1 MKFKQ
6 RIISLL
12 LAILT
17 VFTLL
22 PIEAFAGSTVWFV
35 GASSGQ
41 GGGGGGGNWGYAKQG
56 YRISIVDGKTGETVA
71 RKVDFVFGKIPSAG
85 ALYVNNKTES
95 ARAVTYEEDITT
107 GEGMLILD
115 VGVID
120 NRWPRWIISSMS
132 GGQYTDE
139 NRESNGAAF
148 NMWFMAG
155 KATLGSGGTGSKPP
169 NSYTGGGSVGSS
181 NGVVDK
187 KPSTKPK
194 PGSGTGSG
202 TGTGNSVGGNTGS
215 STSVRA
221 EKDNQI
227 RNSMRAEYDK
237 WIKAG
242 KSNTYA
248 ADKAVAEGN
257 RILQGLRNSFA
268 YETDDLQ
275 HWADVVRT
283 YGAKLHAPDSAM
295 GSMSIPKYSPTYE
308 KLSDGSLL
316 FDIGYAADNGSHLT
330 DKGKAYK
337 VMNLEYN
344 GEFAFKFTNGVI
356 MSKDTDPNTGELVES
371 VIATICDNDFRILVE
386 PLIWFTPEK
395 YDGGRCD
402 AFGEAF
408 YGTPTNYG
416 QFIDYVTSR
425 GAWSDGNAKYKGK
438 YTQKDRTGIGGNY
451 NFVCNFFGAYSLHL
465 NEDLVFSS
473 NPGKTVKAVQG
484 KTSATSSNCVRSIA
498 LGSNTD
504 GYALFYYYG
513 DPGGWVPPRT
523 QTYDPFEKDPNPD
536 PHKAPNPD
544 PYYKTPS
551 GKTPVP
557 LTEGEPAHPKEV
569 PPSTDKG
576 YKQITRTINI
586 VKVYDIEHIDGTI
599 EHVKTEARRWNP
611 GTIAVNQEPDY
622 KVIGYYTS
630 PYYIGWELFQPWQI
644 IFYPGPNSFPE
655 LNIEYT
661 SDYYM
666 PLQAHLTSNED
677 IGDWDDT
684 EESKASWVRPE
695 ISTEWKDMREWVESI
710 STEFGATKKFDFDN
724 KIEYDEDAEAGKV
737 VGTVQIG
744 VVADLEYSPDS
755 GEIPKEGYDDTTLYV
770 HLIKKEKIPET
781 STWDEPKYPPAGN
794 PPVVPPNAPP
804 NPFDPP
810 ITDLETDPPSET
822 YSHYRIVKVYETE
835 DETTGQIDTDA
846 ILHRF
851 PTNPIVHIEDEA
863 QKGKPD
869 FSYHL
874 IEWLYGDEYNGVK
887 WNDKDER
894 PNGED
899 WDGVISGVNPK
910 GAGTTEA
917 KVDLIDKENVE
928 ETVTLYVR
936 LRRKT
941 GSRVPGEII
950 IEQSQIS
957 KVIHSNDKNIGGR
970 FGDYRFAMTVGDFK
984 ISHIAYYNHCC
995 VGGDHR
1001 YHSCRCLG
1009 HTCYHEMPGRAGDNK
1024 LNFNFDLISS
1034 QHDLEIPK
1042 GVFSKTDPKVYG
1054 KGGSSFDA
1062 ITSGVDYPKTI
1073 SSLYASDNKWYFT
1086 SDGNDS
1092 NGAEYVPIL
1101 WRCSSGGL
1109 NDIPTL
1115 AKFKQNDITKRY
1127 GAENYTI
1134 PDKML
1139 SSVGSTA
1146 NKISNKKRA
1155 SAPMAFPY
1163 EFTFGLHSR
1172 SDITATSSCVT
1183 HNGYNCIDTDTQD
1196 YYPIEGTEFTYDF
1209 KAGVAIQFY
1218 AGTAK
1223 GLQAAPFGGKATQP
1237 QLEKVI
1243 GKHTENNIIQCK
1255 QEIKFYPY
1263 IRMTYMVNS
1272 LEDAIKEEENTYETG
1287 YNQDVRKDTYV
1298 LSEWESSVL
1307 PSDAV
1312 TVSWKN
1318 KNEDESLLIT
1328 SQQWSVH
1335 QKAVNGSEVW
1345 NGKNQV
1351 LPGGAIYQLST
1362 PKDNW
1367 TTVNITTYQTVVDQ
1381 KARQEYLSSNLSGD
1395 EYTEGKVAQDH
1406 LDFINDAKEVLD
1418 NLKLVQW
1425 VNKNPGA
1432 SKAWTQDF
1440 VAKPSQG
1447 IVKILDGTSIT
1458 TVDLSGLRGGSKTN
1472 PNDDQK
1478 YYMRQQT
1485 QLSDY
1490 QQVTKLS
1497 EWTKTIDDA
1506 QSIKEQPYEGDMDVF
1521 NMKHETTVYKLF
1533 MNTSGDIY
1541 LASITKKYGTND
1553 TGMDNT
1559 QSDIENMV
1567 KSMKDLNAD
1576 TYAMGQTGGA
1586 KVEKLCNKKVSGS
1599 MINSILK
1606 DDAKEIDDATSFITN
1621 FVSALTRNKGS
1632 DYTAEW
1638 ASDLT
1643 DGKWYNEAFDGVY
1656 LVKQSTTFNIGLAFS
1671 SSRVSALDPALCPQ
1685 NKGQSDLYTS
1695 AFLSQ
1700 FCLDS
1705 QSDATIAQGKVKNFI
1720 GTFKGVDIT
1729 MPDMESMYV
1738 SKKFWIPN
1746 ANVQDLN

>member
-1 MKFKQ
+1 MSKIK
-6 RIISLL
+6 RIIAGL
-12 LAILT
+12 LAALNILT
-17 VFTLL
+17 IMPLVDTGQLMD
-22 PIEAFAGSTVWFV
+22 AAYADNGTHV
-35 GASSGQ
+35 G
-41 GGGGGGGNWGYAKQG
+41 NT
-56 YRISIVDGKTGETVA
+56 DGE
-71 RKVDFVFGKIPSAG
+71 
-85 ALYVNNKTES
+85 
-95 ARAVTYEEDITT
+95 
-107 GEGMLILD
+107 
-115 VGVID
+115 
-120 NRWPRWIISSMS
+120 
-132 GGQYTDE
+132 
-139 NRESNGAAF
+139 
-148 NMWFMAG
+148 
-155 KATLGSGGTGSKPP
+155 
-169 NSYTGGGSVGSS
+169 
-181 NGVVDK
+181 VVV
-187 KPSTKPK
+187 
-194 PGSGTGSG
+194 TGSG
-202 TGTGNSVGGNTGS
+202 TWSSYAENVGYRMWLMDEDGNFVAEAGIADLRNEALPNKSFNMTTNVKIQKWTGEDAGNTIHKQMLFDNLIGVKNRLPKPMEAPSKGNYVGNGDAFTYWLTEGKADINAGGSGGGGIHHTYKPGGNKGPTGGSTGGSSGGSSGPSTGGPTGGSTGGSTGNTQPTVGSATQQLGKTYSNALAYVNAHRANITRSYAIQYIQACIKAKRDELCKGLTG
-215 STSVRA
+215 TERHPIIDA
-221 EKDNQI
+221 A
-227 RNSMRAEYDK
+227 AEYIDMVYRELSENGWKSTDASRLINTENQTEFLQLPESSAIKKDK
-237 WIKAG
+237 
-242 KSNTYA
+242 
-248 ADKAVAEGN
+248 
-257 RILQGLRNSFA
+257 
-268 YETDDLQ
+268 
-275 HWADVVRT
+275 
-283 YGAKLHAPDSAM
+283 
-295 GSMSIPKYSPTYE
+295 
-308 KLSDGSLL
+308 DGTITIDL
-316 FDIGYAADNGSHLT
+316 FDLAYADGEHAIIEAGNIFPLLNDNNLFNLDGLPQQVYTIGDNGSQVRSGLET
-330 DKGKAYK
+330 IAANKLKLIIEPLVWFQPATAVWKGKYK
-337 VMNLEYN
+337 E
-344 GEFAFKFTNGVI
+344 
-356 MSKDTDPNTGELVES
+356 
-371 VIATICDNDFRILVE
+371 
-386 PLIWFTPEK
+386 
-395 YDGGRCD
+395 DGKKQYEIGTSPSLW
-402 AFGEAF
+402 F
-408 YGTPTNYG
+408 YGTPTTYASMMNY
-416 QFIDYVTSR
+416 Q
-425 GAWSDGNAKYKGK
+425 KGK
-438 YTQKDRTGIGGNY
+438 KGFWHDGGDGGWYANPLNKVASQCLYLDLPLATTQNEEYIARVTPGGKKI
-451 NFVCNFFGAYSLHL
+451 L
-465 NEDLVFSS
+465 NSDL
-473 NPGKTVKAVQG
+473 GKTHK
-484 KTSATSSNCVRSIA
+484 
-498 LGSNTD
+498 
-504 GYALFYYYG
+504 GYAMHYVMFNYIGADL
-513 DPGGWVPPRT
+513 PRT
-523 QTYDPFEKDPNPD
+523 QTYDPFEKDPNPE

-544 PYYKTPS
+544 PNYVAPN

-557 LTEGEPAHPKEV
+557 FVKDEPTEDW
-569 PPSTDKG
+569 TDKWDG
-576 YKQITRTINI
+576 YKQLTRTVNI
-586 VKVYDIEHIDGTI
+586 VKCYDIEHIDGTL

-611 GTIAVNQEPDY
+611 GTIAVMQEPDY
-622 KVIGYYTS
+622 KTVGWYTS
-630 PYYIGWELFQPWQI
+630 PYYIGYDIFQGYTMTGSAQPEHGLRVDWMEV
-644 IFYPGPNSFPE
+644 FYDAQMS
-655 LNIEYT
+655 
-661 SDYYM
+661 
-666 PLQAHLTSNED
+666 
-677 IGDWDDT
+677 GDWDDSDKEYLNSLFSGGGMRIIDIDT
-684 EESKASWVRPE
+684 TWQGMKDRLIE
-695 ISTEWKDMREWVESI
+695 ISPTYGI
-710 STEFGATKKFDFDN
+710 SQKFYN
-724 KIEYDEDAEAGKV
+724 EIPYDEDAEAGKV
-737 VGTVQIG
+737 VGTVVIG
-744 VVADLEYSPDS
+744 AAADTEFDPDS
-755 GEIPKEGYDDTTLYV
+755 GEMPKEGYDDTTLYV

-810 ITDLETDPPSET
+810 ITDPETDPPSET

-1115 AKFKQNDITKRY
+1115 AKFKKNDITKRY
-1127 GAENYTI
+1127 SAENYTI

-1362 PKDNW
+1362 PESNW

-1381 KARQEYLSSNLSGD
+1381 KARQEYLSNNLSGD
-1395 EYTEGKVAQDH
+1395 EYTESKVAQDH

-1485 QLSDY
+1485 QISNY

-1533 MNTSGDIY
+1533 MDTSGDVY
-1541 LASITKKYGTND
+1541 LASITKKYGNND

-1705 QSDATIAQGKVKNFI
+1705 QSDATIAQGKIKNFI

-1738 SKKFWIPN
+1738 SKKFYLPN

>member
-1 MKFKQ
+1 MIHLIKVKRLIASLLVAINILTLAPIINTGQLIDEAYATNGSQVGSGDGDKTVSGKGSWAKYSTNVGYRFWLMDEAGNLVSEAGVVDILFYDTPNKSEWKWTYNVKIQEWTGESAQNSGKTLKYSSLNKTGFKGNMPQ
-6 RIISLL
+6 PIISPNGGDYQGRGVQFREWMTDGKVVVN
-12 LAILT
+12 A
-17 VFTLL
+17 
-22 PIEAFAGSTVWFV
+22 
-35 GASSGQ
+35 
-41 GGGGGGGNWGYAKQG
+41 GGGGGGGVQHTYKPGG
-56 YRISIVDGKTGETVA
+56 SVSTG
-71 RKVDFVFGKIPSAG
+71 
-85 ALYVNNKTES
+85 
-95 ARAVTYEEDITT
+95 
-107 GEGMLILD
+107 
-115 VGVID
+115 
-120 NRWPRWIISSMS
+120 
-132 GGQYTDE
+132 
-139 NRESNGAAF
+139 
-148 NMWFMAG
+148 
-155 KATLGSGGTGSKPP
+155 GSGGSTNKP
-169 NSYTGGGSVGSS
+169 SGGGSTTGGSTS
-181 NGVVDK
+181 SGS
-187 KPSTKPK
+187 STKPTVGNASQQLGAAYK
-194 PGSGTGSG
+194 NAMATARAHKSDWTREYAIQYINARLRQTCDKLCQGL
-202 TGTGNSVGGNTGS
+202 TGTERHPIIDTMNQYSDMIDRELSYDFKSADASHLIDTGT
-215 STSVRA
+215 STVYLEA
-221 EKDNQI
+221 P
-227 RNSMRAEYDK
+227 
-237 WIKAG
+237 
-242 KSNTYA
+242 KS
-248 ADKAVAEGN
+248 KAVTK
-257 RILQGLRNSFA
+257 Q
-268 YETDDLQ
+268 DDGTFML
-275 HWADVVRT
+275 D
-283 YGAKLHAPDSAM
+283 
-295 GSMSIPKYSPTYE
+295 
-308 KLSDGSLL
+308 L
-316 FDIGYAADNGSHLT
+316 FDIAYGTGDGGHALKEAGNIFPLLNNNDIFDLGGLPKQVYTT
-330 DKGKAYK
+330 D
-337 VMNLEYN
+337 
-344 GEFAFKFTNGVI
+344 TNG
-356 MSKDTDPNTGELVES
+356 NTIRANVRTIAANKLKLIIEPIVWFQPATES
-371 VIATICDNDFRILVE
+371 
-386 PLIWFTPEK
+386 
-395 YDGGRCD
+395 GGKI
-402 AFGEAF
+402 GTSPSWWF
-408 YGTPTNYG
+408 YGTPTTYASMMNY
-416 QFIDYVTSR
+416 Q
-425 GAWSDGNAKYKGK
+425 KGK
-438 YTQKDRTGIGGNY
+438 KGFWHDGGSGGWYINTLNRVAAQCLYLDGDLNTTKDTPLI
-451 NFVCNFFGAYSLHL
+451 SLVTP
-465 NEDLVFSS
+465 NNKVIANS
-473 NPGKTVKAVQG
+473 N
-484 KTSATSSNCVRSIA
+484 
-498 LGSNTD
+498 LGD
-504 GYALFYYYG
+504 IHKGYAMHYVVFEYEG
-513 DPGGWVPPRT
+513 ANIPNT

-544 PYYKTPS
+544 PNYKTPS

-557 LTEGEPAHPKEV
+557 LVEGEPTEPET
-569 PPSTDKG
+569 PDWTG
-576 YKQITRTINI
+576 YKQTTRTVNI
-586 VKVYDIEHIDGTI
+586 VKCYDIEHIDGSI
-599 EHVKTEARRWNP
+599 EHVKTEGRRYNP

-630 PYYIGWELFQPWQI
+630 PYYIGYDIFQDFTMIYTPDQI
-644 IFYPGPNSFPE
+644 TNGRIPLMGVYYSAMNS
-655 LNIEYT
+655 
-661 SDYYM
+661 
-666 PLQAHLTSNED
+666 
-677 IGDWDDT
+677 GDWDDSD
-684 EESKASWVRPE
+684 EGKSQWIRPE
-695 ISTEWKDMREWVESI
+695 ISTEWKDMRARVLEI
-710 STEFGATKKFDFDN
+710 SSEFGVTSKYDYDD
-724 KIEYDEDAEAGKV
+724 KIGYDEDAEAGKV
-737 VGTVQIG
+737 VGSVVIG
-744 VVADLEYSPDS
+744 AAADLEFDPDS

-1024 LNFNFDLISS
+1024 LNFNFDLISN

-1272 LEDAIKEEENTYETG
+1272 LDDAIKEEENTYETG

-1381 KARQEYLSSNLSGD
+1381 KARSEYLSSTLSGD
-1395 EYTEGKVAQDH
+1395 EYTESKVAQDH

-1533 MNTSGDIY
+1533 MDTSGDIY

-1685 NKGQSDLYTS
+1685 NKGQSDLYAS

>member
-1 MKFKQ
+1 MNKMK
-6 RIISLL
+6 RLMSLL
-12 LAILT
+12 LTICT
-17 VFTLL
+17 VLSLL
-22 PIEAFAGSTVWFV
+22 VVPTYATDQDID
-35 GASSGQ
+35 GAN
-41 GGGGGGGNWGYAKQG
+41 GGGGVGGGSGKGTFATSQQG
-56 YRISIVDGKTGETVA
+56 YRMYIIDNNGNLVSNVVDLRFSNPYTTLTYGGTSSYDWYEMYNTKFEKFPETA
-71 RKVDFVFGKIPSAG
+71 RKSNEVRIIYIEQLTSAG
-85 ALYVNNKTES
+85 FKSPMYGALKWTGSKFMGQGELLKKWLINGLRMES
-95 ARAVTYEEDITT
+95 TI
-107 GEGMLILD
+107 
-115 VGVID
+115 VG
-120 NRWPRWIISSMS
+120 
-132 GGQYTDE
+132 
-139 NRESNGAAF
+139 
-148 NMWFMAG
+148 
-155 KATLGSGGTGSKPP
+155 GSGGGSGTNYRPSKP
-169 NSYTGGGSVGSS
+169 TGGGS
-181 NGVVDK
+181 N
-187 KPSTKPK
+187 KPVS
-194 PGSGTGSG
+194 
-202 TGTGNSVGGNTGS
+202 GGNTGNTGGNTGNNGGNTGGNTGTTGGNTSSGSLPS
-215 STSVRA
+215 STYSISSSLQSTMQNIFNSYKAAGIYTKAQATAAAAKEGNARLNKIIA
-221 EKDNQI
+221 SGIYSQDQI
-227 RNSMRAEYDK
+227 NYWRNSIAQKIDSFDREYADWEVKAKKPTGGRGGGFGSDPDK
-237 WIKAG
+237 VGGFGGNFNSSSASNLIDTPVVTAKNN
-242 KSNTYA
+242 KSSFLDSIFDVAYA
-248 ADKAVAEGN
+248 AEGSSN
-257 RILQGLRNSFA
+257 R
-268 YETDDLQ
+268 
-275 HWADVVRT
+275 
-283 YGAKLHAPDSAM
+283 
-295 GSMSIPKYSPTYE
+295 
-308 KLSDGSLL
+308 DGNIYFLL
-316 FDIGYAADNGSHLT
+316 DAIIGDP
-330 DKGKAYK
+330 
-337 VMNLEYN
+337 
-344 GEFAFKFTNGVI
+344 GERLFKFTNGVTMVKGSTGEESVVETLIANDYRFCIEAIYWFAPARVGDIYRWGKRFYGTVTNYSQLMHYNASKGYWTDDGTGGHMNPTLTKTAATALRPEEKLVRASDDSLLVQEI
-356 MSKDTDPNTGELVES
+356 MSDLTKAKPHKELAVQ
-371 VIATICDNDFRILVE
+371 TMGYDFQWYKGNKPKPDVPE
-386 PLIWFTPEK
+386 TSTYDDVPEK
-395 YDGGRCD
+395 YTYPEYTEYPNGTTPKHIDNKTPHLAVDPAPPEDGGKIKLL
-402 AFGEAF
+402 
-408 YGTPTNYG
+408 PTEL
-416 QFIDYVTSR
+416 QV
-425 GAWSDGNAKYKGK
+425 
-438 YTQKDRTGIGGNY
+438 
-451 NFVCNFFGAYSLHL
+451 
-465 NEDLVFSS
+465 
-473 NPGKTVKAVQG
+473 P
-484 KTSATSSNCVRSIA
+484 
-498 LGSNTD
+498 
-504 GYALFYYYG
+504 G
-513 DPGGWVPPRT
+513 DPRLP
-523 QTYDPFEKDPNPD
+523 DDDPN
-536 PHKAPNPD
+536 
-544 PYYKTPS
+544 YKEE
-551 GKTPVP
+551 
-557 LTEGEPAHPKEV
+557 LEP
-569 PPSTDKG
+569 G
-576 YKQITRTINI
+576 YLNTTRTIHI
-586 VKVYDIEHIDGTI
+586 VKCYDIIHLDGTI
-599 EHVKTEARRWNP
+599 EHVTTNVRDGEP
-611 GTIAVNQEPDY
+611 GKIAIRHEPDY
-622 KVIGYYTS
+622 KVVGHFS
-630 PYYIGWELFQPWQI
+630 
-644 IFYPGPNSFPE
+644 SA
-655 LNIEYT
+655 
-661 SDYYM
+661 DYYGFTIE
-666 PLQAHLTSNED
+666 P
-677 IGDWDDT
+677 IT
-684 EESKASWVRPE
+684 EL
-695 ISTEWKDMREWVESI
+695 IEWEQL
-710 STEFGATKKFDFDN
+710 
-724 KIEYDEDAEAGKV
+724 KV
-737 VGTVQIG
+737 VQPTQISETETTLSEWEYEAVQDKKAGEPVDNSPVRIG
-744 VVADLEYSPDS
+744 VASDLEFNPDKPVDEKHPD
-755 GEIPKEGYDDTTLYV
+755 GKPDPRYDDTTLYV
-770 HLIKKEKIPET
+770 HLVKKERIPET
-781 STWDEPKYPPAGN
+781 STFDEPDNPPSGN
-794 PPVVPPNAPP
+794 PPVVPPHGSEDPFQP
-804 NPFDPP
+804 NPSDP
-810 ITDLETDPPSET
+810 ETDPVEPGNRFA
-822 YSHYRIVKVYETE
+822 HYRIVKVYETE
-835 DETTGQIDTDA
+835 EQETGNITTD
-846 ILHRF
+846 HVFVTF
-851 PTNPIVHIEDEA
+851 PTNPIVYIQDEA
-863 QKGKPD
+863 QPGKPD

-874 IEWLYGDEYNGVK
+874 IEWTYGDEY
-887 WNDKDER
+887 DER
-894 PNGED
+894 TLKLDFEPR
-899 WDGVISGVNPK
+899 WVPITAIVNSK
-910 GAGTTEA
+910 GSGTTEA
-917 KVDLIDKENVE
+917 KVNLIDQDDFEK
-928 ETVTLYVR
+928 TVTLYVR
-936 LRRKT
+936 LRRKV
-941 GSRVPGEII
+941 GSRLPGEII

-957 KVIHSNDKNIGGR
+957 KTIHSNDKNIGGR
-970 FGDYRFAMTVGDFK
+970 FGDYSFAMTVGNFK
-984 ISHIAYYNHCC
+984 VSHVAYYNHCC

-1101 WRCSSGGL
+1101 WRCSKEGL
-1109 NDIPTL
+1109 KDIPTL
-1115 AKFKQNDITKRY
+1115 AKFKKNDITKRY
-1127 GAENYTI
+1127 SAENYTI

-1155 SAPMAFPY
+1155 SAPMAFAY
-1163 EFTFGLHSR
+1163 DFTFGLHSR

-1209 KAGVAIQFY
+1209 KAQVAIQFY

-1272 LEDAIKEEENTYETG
+1272 LDDAIKEEENTYETG

-1381 KARQEYLSSNLSGD
+1381 KARSEYLSSTLSGD
-1395 EYTEGKVAQDH
+1395 EYTESKVAQDH

-1458 TVDLSGLRGGSKTN
+1458 TVDLSGLRGGSKKN

-1485 QLSDY
+1485 QLSNY

-1533 MNTSGDIY
+1533 MDTSGDVH
-1541 LASITKKYGTND
+1541 LASMTKKYGTND